1 MRYYMIAHRRSQRLT
16 QSAMAKRLNISVRL
30 LRMLEEDETVVTHP
44 NIARRVGAEYG
55 LSEEAILM
63 MMPENYRPGDN
74 YDPGKYVEFE
84 SADDIFRAYNTVKP
98 QQQRVE
104 SPEKLGEKLRQ
115 ARKEKG
121 LTMQQ
126 LADMSGASLSTISQ
140 YERGK
145 RRMSD
150 EFRAK
155 LFGVLGINDEG

>member
-1 MRYYMIAHRRSQRLT
+1 MRYFMIAHRRSEKLSR
-16 QSAMAKRLNISVRL
+16 SAMAKRLNISVRL

-55 LSEEAILM
+55 LSEDAILM
-63 MMPENYRPGDN
+63 MMPENYCPGDG
-74 YDPGKYVEFE
+74 YDPTKFHEYEH
-84 SADDIFRAYNTVKP
+84 ADDIFRAYNTVKP
-98 QQQRVE
+98 QQAE

-115 ARKEKG
+115 ALKEKG
-121 LTMQQ
+121 LTIQQ

-150 EFRAK
+150 DIRVK
-155 LFGVLGINDEG
+155 LFGALGIEEGAKL